1 MGSGCDREALPGRRA
16 ALRPRHAR
24 PRWSGLSAYVDS
36 SALVAALGRE
46 VDSDDVRATLAAI
59 GPAST
64 SRLTFVEVH
73 AALASARRGRRIS
86 VGALARARSEF
97 DELWRSFFVLDVD
110 ASMAVAAADVADRF
124 ALRSHDAV
132 QLASALALQDPDVTM
147 VALDKRLLRA
157 AADAGLSVAP

>member
-1 MGSGCDREALPGRRA
+1 M
-16 ALRPRHAR
+16 
-24 PRWSGLSAYVDS
+24 
-36 SALVAALGRE
+36 
-46 VDSDDVRATLAAI
+46 
-59 GPAST
+59 
-64 SRLTFVEVH
+64 
-73 AALASARRGRRIS
+73 
-86 VGALARARSEF
+86 
-97 DELWRSFFVLDVD
+97 LDVD